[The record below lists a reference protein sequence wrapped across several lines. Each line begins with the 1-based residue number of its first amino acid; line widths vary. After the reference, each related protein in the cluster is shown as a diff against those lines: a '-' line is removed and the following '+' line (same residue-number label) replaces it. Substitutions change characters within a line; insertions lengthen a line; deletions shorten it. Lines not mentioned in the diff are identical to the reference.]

1 MYWPG
6 NEPKA
11 CLYTLSEVL
20 CRGIK
25 FHILNSKKLLLY
37 DVDKVNRKLWE
48 GFVSKIETLLS
59 KIKVLFLNILKFWE
73 NQNTISKKKSKWKI
87 QYTLKELLFL
97 TMIIKLKKTKYE
109 FEKYFFRL
117 NLDTNVMK
125 NNYVKTRIS
134 NSTPAIERGQ

>member
-73 NQNTISKKKSKWKI
+73 NQNTISKKKSK
-87 QYTLKELLFL
+87 
-97 TMIIKLKKTKYE
+97 
-109 FEKYFFRL
+109 
-117 NLDTNVMK
+117 
-125 NNYVKTRIS
+125 
-134 NSTPAIERGQ
+134 